1 MPHAFTQTGYRPP
14 EKKDPRNFDLAKAQP
29 ISPLPPAY
37 KTDISALPIFN
48 QQKLSDCVENGIT
61 YIKKYHEYKTTGQI
75 LDLARRSL
83 VIPTV
88 QMDGFPLSQGTSIQ
102 DALYQ
107 GHKKGISETQYIS
120 DDHSLPESVFVS
132 PASLTSAAQANALT
146 HTIYSY
152 AFVSDLSVN
161 SLKNAI
167 YQNGLVAIGA
177 TINQNWWTSKSGT
190 VTWNASDILP
200 IRPPLTHDPKIDP
213 SLSGH
218 LFVLYGYDE
227 QYFYFV
233 NSFGDTWGEKGTGY
247 FKMDEVPFIYEAAAI
262 VDLSLIQIQAIKNAQ
277 TATNDVENTIHSL
290 PANATSNPVI
300 IAILLRAVNLISDYL
315 KSFFN

>member
-1 MPHAFTQTGYRPP
+1 MPRPFSNTGYKPP
-14 EKKDPRNFDLAKAQP
+14 TKADPRNFDLAKAQAIAP
-29 ISPLPPAY
+29 FPPAY

-61 YIKKYHEYKTTGQI
+61 YIKKYHEFNTTGHV
-75 LDLARRSL
+75 LDLSRRSL

-88 QMDGFPLSQGTSIQ
+88 QMDGFPLSEGTSIQ
-102 DALYQ
+102 NALYQ
-107 GHKKGISETQYIS
+107 GHKKGISETSYIL
-120 DDHSLPESVFVS
+120 DDHNLPEYVFVNS
-132 PASLTSAAQANALT
+132 VVLTPAAQANALT

-167 YQNGLVAIGA
+167 HQNGLVAVGA
-177 TINQNWWTSKSGT
+177 TINQNWWTNKSGT
-190 VTWNASDILP
+190 VTWSASEILP

-247 FKMDEVPFIYEAAAI
+247 FKVDEVPFIYEAAAI

-277 TATNDVENTIHSL
+277 TATNDVENTIYSL
-290 PANATSNPVI
+290 PANATSNPLIVS
-300 IAILLRAVNLISDYL
+300 ILLRAVNLISDYL